1 MSPHALRIGTHGW
14 VKTLKEITDPLGP
27 DFWSGFKPASE
38 SELRKAEAE
47 LGRKLDPEF
56 REFYRKVGYGDF
68 PSFGGQFLAPDELIL
83 GAGPAIYFITGSLT
97 PGAEWAS
104 PEQHKRLWLSRG
116 AENPDPRRFT
126 EEVLTLDGVKLYDL
140 VQFGSNGCCCYH
152 QLYIG
157 PEPAPLRYCLLTDS
171 QEMEDRAASFS
182 EGLEKILAFHLL
194 DVSSETEAAADQDAE
209 FGFYKNDCG
218 LWSLNGT
225 VDFPFQNNVPV
236 CFELTEQRRHLPESM
251 EKNVKWVMSNLGEIW
266 NESASV
272 VNSAIEAQQIQTPKE
287 FSLNRLWA
295 HIPDRALE
303 TSEWKLR
310 IEPRDMPIVFE
321 LVFKG
326 LKAVSQSCTAT

>member
-1 MSPHALRIGTHGW
+1 MTPHALRIGTHGW

-126 EEVLTLDGVKLYDL
+126 DEVLTLDGVKLYDL
-140 VQFGSNGCCCYH
+140 LQFGSNGCCCYH
-152 QLYIG
+152 QLYVG

-171 QEMEDRAASFS
+171 QEMEDRTASFS
-182 EGLEKILAFHLL
+182 EGLEKILDFHLL
-194 DVSSETEAAADQDAE
+194 DVSSETDAVVE
-209 FGFYKNDCG
+209 PVFYKNDSG
-218 LWSLNGT
+218 FWILNGM
-225 VDFPFQNNVPV
+225 VDLPFQKNVPFLV
-236 CFELTEQRRHLPESM
+236 ELTDERRHLPESM
-251 EKNVKWVMSNLGEIW
+251 ERNVEWLMANLGDIW
-266 NESASV
+266 NESARV
-272 VNSAIEAQQIQTPKE
+272 VNTRIETEHIKTPRQ
-287 FSLNRLWA
+287 FSLEQIRA
-295 HIPDRALE
+295 HIPDKSLDR
-303 TSEWKLR
+303 SEWTLK
-310 IEPRDMPIVFE
+310 IAVVGMTVVFE
-321 LVFKG
+321 VVFKG
-326 LKAVSQSCTAT
+326 LKIVSSNSCNMG